1 VVSSNGLLPQ
11 VKEYLLARGVPV
23 PPWRASHEEGAR
35 FQARVAQAL
44 VEMGLVT
51 DNRIP
56 EEAPRLARMMT
67 GLGLL
72 DEIVRQPGIEEVM
85 VRNGH
90 VLVERNGRIEDLGR
104 TAGEAE
110 FEEIA
115 RRAADLG
122 GRTMKADRPFVLV
135 DLPDGSRF
143 TAMIPP
149 LSVSGT
155 AINVRVFSR
164 KHLTL
169 SDLAE
174 TGTFSV
180 PDEEDAPALPENIAN
195 LPPAARFLAE
205 LARRNTATILIS
217 GEFSSG
223 KTTLLNALT
232 GYIAPTTVLAVVETF
247 RELRIQ
253 HPHAARAVVPEP
265 PRENFPGMAEV
276 VNVLYTRMR
285 PDLIIFGEVV
295 GNEAVELLAAMNL
308 GKKVWTTIH
317 GNSAYDALLRL
328 EDLAQGSGLSE
339 RAIEE
344 RISRGIDVIA
354 HFRKGSWRYL
364 EELVVV
370 DGIDSAGRY
379 RLRTLYDARSQ
390 KRNRA
395 AELVSL
401 WDDTV
406 DAPQLPGETPAGSET
421 GDLEEL
427 RRLFTCTAEE
437 ATPWKR

>member
-1 VVSSNGLLPQ
+1 
-11 VKEYLLARGVPV
+11 
-23 PPWRASHEEGAR
+23 
-35 FQARVAQAL
+35 
-44 VEMGLVT
+44 
-51 DNRIP
+51 
-56 EEAPRLARMMT
+56 
-67 GLGLL
+67 
-72 DEIVRQPGIEEVM
+72 
-85 VRNGH
+85 
-90 VLVERNGRIEDLGR
+90 
-104 TAGEAE
+104 
-110 FEEIA
+110 
-115 RRAADLG
+115 
-122 GRTMKADRPFVLV
+122 
-135 DLPDGSRF
+135 
-143 TAMIPP
+143 
-149 LSVSGT
+149 
-155 AINVRVFSR
+155 
-164 KHLTL
+164 
-169 SDLAE
+169 
-174 TGTFSV
+174 
-180 PDEEDAPALPENIAN
+180 
-195 LPPAARFLAE
+195 
-205 LARRNTATILIS
+205 
-217 GEFSSG
+217 
-223 KTTLLNALT
+223 
-232 GYIAPTTVLAVVETF
+232 
-247 RELRIQ
+247 
-253 HPHAARAVVPEP
+253 
-265 PRENFPGMAEV
+265 
-276 VNVLYTRMR
+276 
-285 PDLIIFGEVV
+285 V